1 MTEDPSPS
9 WQTVPTP
16 LLEEALGNLSH
27 AFRTPL
33 AAAKGYTTS
42 LIRHD
47 RRLSRAERREMLEEI
62 DRACDRLHALIEQTI
77 QTTMLLQ
84 GGVTLQRTVVDLA
97 AVTRQA
103 IAIVTQQH
111 DARHVTNF
119 VITGGD
125 GVGHVWADAAWL
137 TRALVQL
144 LDNARRYSSPDR
156 PITVALRPLRTDAG
170 QAVEWSVTDEGVGM
184 TEEQVPLI
192 FLPFYRVE
200 QQLTRATNGLGLG
213 LPFSQHIIALHGGAL
228 SVASTPMQGSR
239 FWFTLPRVAGEAMIA
254 ETMHE

>member
-1 MTEDPSPS
+1 MTEEHSPP
-9 WQTVPTP
+9 WQTMPTP
-16 LLEEALGNLSH
+16 LLAEALSNLSH

-47 RRLSRAERREMLEEI
+47 RRLSRAERREMLDEI

-77 QTTMLLQ
+77 QTTTLLQ
-84 GGVTLQRTVVDLA
+84 GGVTLQYTVVDLA

-103 IAIVTQQH
+103 IATVTQQRP
-111 DARHVTNF
+111 DRPVTTF
-119 VITGGD
+119 IITGGD

-144 LDNARRYSSPDR
+144 LDNARRYSPPDR
-156 PITVALRPLRTDAG
+156 PITITLRPLLTDAG
-170 QAVEWSVTDEGVGM
+170 PLAEWSVTDEGLGM
-184 TEEQVPLI
+184 AVDQVPLI

-200 QQLTRATNGLGLG
+200 QQLARTTNGLGLG
-213 LPFSQHIIALHGGAL
+213 LPFSQHLIAMHGGDL
-228 SVASTPMQGSR
+228 SVTSAPMQGSR
-239 FWFTLPRVAGEAMIA
+239 FWFTLPLLAAEALPDA
-254 ETMHE
+254 